1 MIMLIIFAYIPM
13 GGIVLAFKDYIATKG
28 IFGSPGVGWLNFQDL
43 FQLPIFWKA
52 FWNTFYIAMLKIV
65 LNFPVPIIVALL
77 LNEVRSLT
85 VKKTV
90 QTIIYLPYF
99 LSWAVLGSMILD
111 LFAMDGI
118 INSLLNS
125 LGIQSVGWLL
135 DDAPFV
141 SMLIMTDIWKSFGY
155 NTIVY
160 LAALTGIDP
169 SLYEAAEIDGAGKWK
184 QTIHITLPGIAPM
197 IVLLGILSLGSV
209 LNAGFEQIFMLI
221 NDNVRDSAEI
231 IDTLVY
237 DITFTY
243 RQYGMATALGLFKS
257 IISGTFILLG
267 WLFAYKFSNYR
278 IF

>member
-1 MIMLIIFAYIPM
+1 
-13 GGIVLAFKDYIATKG
+13 
-28 IFGSPGVGWLNFQDL
+28 
-43 FQLPIFWKA
+43 
-52 FWNTFYIAMLKIV
+52 MLKIV

-125 LGIQSVGWLL
+125 LGIPSVGWLL

-267 WLFAYKFSNYR
+267 WLFAYKFSNYK